1 NIVDRRLCP
10 CGHSSS
16 ARPSGIIPVRRLGE
30 NRRNRKVWLASPEP
44 GAKRGDMSQNQNNPD
59 WERLL
64 QAQKETERQLREQK
78 LQLDAALNNMLQGL
92 CMFDAEEKIVLFNQR
107 YAEMMNLPAGD
118 LLGLSLHDLMRPRK
132 AEPRP
137 STAPISRR

>member
-1 NIVDRRLCP
+1 
-10 CGHSSS
+10 
-16 ARPSGIIPVRRLGE
+16 
-30 NRRNRKVWLASPEP
+30 
-44 GAKRGDMSQNQNNPD
+44 MSQNENNAD

-107 YAEMMNLPAGD
+107 YVDTINLPAGD
-118 LLGLSLHDLMRPRK
+118 LPGLSLHDLMRRRK
-132 AEPRP
+132 ASGSFTGDPERL
-137 STAPISRR
+137 SDEV